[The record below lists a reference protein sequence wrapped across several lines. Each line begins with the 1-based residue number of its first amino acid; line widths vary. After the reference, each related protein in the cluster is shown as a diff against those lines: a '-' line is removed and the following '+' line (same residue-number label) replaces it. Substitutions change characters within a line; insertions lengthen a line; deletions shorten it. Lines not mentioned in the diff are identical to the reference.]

1 MAAQVFQ
8 VETHFDP
15 DHPKP
20 NAIINSVHA
29 LDMAFLA
36 ELGHYFSV
44 SIDEDLLL
52 AFQSVS

>member
-1 MAAQVFQ
+1 MAAHVFQ

-20 NAIINSVHA
+20 KVIINSVHA

-44 SIDEDLLL
+44 SIDEDVLL